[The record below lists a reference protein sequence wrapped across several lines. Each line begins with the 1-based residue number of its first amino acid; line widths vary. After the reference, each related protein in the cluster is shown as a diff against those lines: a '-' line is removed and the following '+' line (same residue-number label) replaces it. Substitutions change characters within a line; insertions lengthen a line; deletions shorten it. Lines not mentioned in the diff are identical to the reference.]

1 MKIGIYGNCQSNGFA
16 DSIYSF
22 LDNIEIHLYRLND
35 AIKASKDE
43 LRRQFEGFKDC
54 DIIFYQPTL
63 GTQIEPFDEQ
73 GFSSVCDKLI
83 PYPHIAFR
91 SLQPDCHHI
100 KHDGSWL
107 KGPMGP
113 YHSAIIAA
121 GYLEG
126 LSPHRVERLFNSY
139 TYHKLEYLGRKLS
152 NEVLAKDA
160 KALGY
165 NFDDFML
172 GKRGKFMNT
181 VNHPAINIIFSSAEQ
196 ALVKAGLKLSKEGC
210 QPPDRL
216 AKFYVWPVYTEIS
229 DQFGI
234 IDPMIFSAP
243 KGVNM
248 SLKDMI
254 SSSFD
259 VYSSLASP
267 LNTAQINDARNFIRS
282 DIY

>member
-1 MKIGIYGNCQSNGFA
+1 MKIGVYGNCQSNGFA
-16 DSIYSF
+16 DSIESF
-22 LDNIEIHLYRLND
+22 LDDVEIHLYRLND
-35 AIKASKDE
+35 ANKASKDE
-43 LRRQFEGFKDC
+43 LVRQFEGFKDC
-54 DIIFYQPTL
+54 DVIFYQPTL
-63 GTQIEPFDEQ
+63 GTQIEPFDTQ

-100 KHDGSWL
+100 KHEGDWL

-126 LSPHRVERLFNSY
+126 LPPTRVASLFNSY
-139 TYHKLEYLGRKLS
+139 TYHKLDYLGRKLS

-160 KALGY
+160 TSLGY

-181 VNHPAINIIFSSAEQ
+181 VNHPAISIIFSSAEQ
-196 ALVKAGLKLSKEGC
+196 ALLKAGLALSKKGC

-216 AKFYVWPVYTEIS
+216 ANFYVWPVYTEIS

-234 IDPMIFSAP
+234 KEPMVFSAP
-243 KGVNM
+243 KGVKM

-254 SSSFD
+254 SLSFEA
-259 VYSSLASP
+259 YSSLTSP
-267 LNTAQINDARNFIRS
+267 LDTPQINAARNFIKS
-282 DIY
+282 EVY